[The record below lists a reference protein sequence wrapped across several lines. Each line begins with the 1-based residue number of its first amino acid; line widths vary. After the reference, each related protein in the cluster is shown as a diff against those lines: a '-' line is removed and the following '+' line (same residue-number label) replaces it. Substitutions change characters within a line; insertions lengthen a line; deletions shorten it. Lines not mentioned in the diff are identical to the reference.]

1 MEDSVRV
8 LVVEHRHADHR
19 IAKQLLT
26 DYDLDFSWRSVASTP
41 ELRAVARDFDPNIVL
56 CTDDMSITAGHALL
70 GAMRLLCSRT
80 PVILVSSVRDFSAS
94 GAGDR
99 TELFLKTLGQSST
112 HMAPASVASTA
123 PSRYPRDIAH
133 LRSCFSSALE
143 SSSEPIAVSDADGWV
158 SHANSS
164 ACRELEEAGERSL
177 GTLLGAPFARCSR
190 SLNWLDAARDSDQGP
205 PCGTGL
211 DAGSHHLAYF
221 DHRTGIPTPVHMNDL
236 IGCMNSRA
244 RARHT
249 ALALVAV
256 TVDRTRI
263 PADGSIDALGHAAT
277 ESINSDL
284 LSSAARYGSI
294 VQISADDFLLVLPDL
309 CRPADAAV
317 TIQGV
322 LDSIGQTR
330 EAVPELRT
338 ADDQRHRLRASR
350 VEKSPIRHQSRP
362 HAVSVLQHGTRI
374 PVPLEMELGDAL
386 QRHALSVQYQPQYD
400 LKSGRGCGLEAL
412 ARWVL
417 STGEIIPPSVFI
429 PVAERAGL
437 IHDLGAWILQ
447 SACQSAVALC
457 GRSAQ
462 PATLAVNVSALQID
476 KNFCSLIGRTLKQ
489 FGFPANQLELEI
501 TESALIANTE
511 LTIEYMNEWKRLGVR
526 IAVDDFGTGYSSLNY
541 LSRLP
546 IDRLKLDQSLVHM
559 MTQSSKSAAVLRSI
573 VSLGVELGVDVM
585 AEGVETELQFQMLA
599 DLGCPRVQGYL
610 LGRPMPANQA
620 QVVLRKTWGNRPA
633 QEFRPIRFALEECH
647 AH

>member
-1 MEDSVRV
+1 
-8 LVVEHRHADHR
+8 
-19 IAKQLLT
+19 
-26 DYDLDFSWRSVASTP
+26 
-41 ELRAVARDFDPNIVL
+41 
-56 CTDDMSITAGHALL
+56 
-70 GAMRLLCSRT
+70 
-80 PVILVSSVRDFSAS
+80 
-94 GAGDR
+94 
-99 TELFLKTLGQSST
+99 
-112 HMAPASVASTA
+112 
-123 PSRYPRDIAH
+123 
-133 LRSCFSSALE
+133 
-143 SSSEPIAVSDADGWV
+143 
-158 SHANSS
+158 
-164 ACRELEEAGERSL
+164 
-177 GTLLGAPFARCSR
+177 
-190 SLNWLDAARDSDQGP
+190 
-205 PCGTGL
+205 
-211 DAGSHHLAYF
+211 
-221 DHRTGIPTPVHMNDL
+221 
-236 IGCMNSRA
+236 
-244 RARHT
+244 
-249 ALALVAV
+249 
-256 TVDRTRI
+256 
-263 PADGSIDALGHAAT
+263 
-277 ESINSDL
+277 
-284 LSSAARYGSI
+284 
-294 VQISADDFLLVLPDL
+294 
-309 CRPADAAV
+309 
-317 TIQGV
+317 
-322 LDSIGQTR
+322 
-330 EAVPELRT
+330 
-338 ADDQRHRLRASR
+338 
-350 VEKSPIRHQSRP
+350 
-362 HAVSVLQHGTRI
+362 
-374 PVPLEMELGDAL
+374 MELGDAL

-511 LTIEYMNEWKRLGVR
+511 LTIEYMNEWKQLGVR

>member
-26 DYDLDFSWRSVASTP
+26 DYDLDFSWRSVASTR
-41 ELRAVARDFDPNIVL
+41 ELRAVARDFNPTIVL
-56 CTDDMSITAGHALL
+56 CTDDISITAGHALL

-80 PVILVSSVRDFSAS
+80 PVILESSVHDIAAS

-99 TELFLKTLGQSST
+99 SELFLKTVRQSPN
-112 HMAPASVASTA
+112 HMARDSVAGAA
-123 PSRYPRDIAH
+123 PSQHPRDIAH
-133 LRSCFSSALE
+133 LRWCFSSVLE
-143 SSSEPIAVSDADGWV
+143 SSSEPIVVSDADGWV

-164 ACRELEEAGERSL
+164 ACRELEEAGERCL
-177 GTLLGAPFARCSR
+177 GTLLGAPFAQCSR
-190 SLNWLDAARDSDQGP
+190 SFNWLDAARDSDPGP
-205 PCGTGL
+205 TCSTKSN
-211 DAGSHHLAYF
+211 AGSHHLAYF
-221 DHRTGIPTPVHMNDL
+221 DHRTGIATPVHMNDL
-236 IGCMNSRA
+236 IGCLSSRA

-249 ALALVAV
+249 ALALVALNV
-256 TVDRTRI
+256 SRTRI
-263 PADGSIDALGHAAT
+263 PADASIDASGHGAT
-277 ESINSDL
+277 KSINSDL
-284 LSSAARYGSI
+284 LSAATCYGSI

-309 CRPADAAV
+309 CGPADAAV
-317 TIQGV
+317 TVQGV
-322 LDSIGQTR
+322 LDSIEQTP
-330 EAVPELRT
+330 EAGPVLRT
-338 ADDQRHRLRASR
+338 PDVQRHHLRTSA
-350 VEKSPIRHQSRP
+350 VEKSPYRHQSRP
-362 HAVSVLQHGTRI
+362 LAVAILQHGTKR

-386 QRHALSVQYQPQYD
+386 QRHALSVHFQPQYD
-400 LKSGRGCGLEAL
+400 LKSGRGCGVEAL

-417 STGEIIPPSVFI
+417 STGDIIPPSVFI

-437 IHDLGAWILQ
+437 IHDLGAWVLQ
-447 SACQSAVALC
+447 SACESTVAWC

-462 PATLAVNVSALQID
+462 PPTLSVNVSALQID
-476 KNFCSLIGRTLKQ
+476 SNFCSLIGRTLKQ
-489 FGFPANQLELEI
+489 FAFPAQQLELEI

-546 IDRLKLDQSLVHM
+546 IDRLKLDQSLVQM

-573 VSLGVELGVDVM
+573 VSLGAELGVDVM
-585 AEGVETELQFQMLA
+585 AEGVETELQFQMLT

-610 LGRPMPANQA
+610 LGRPMPASQA
-620 QVVLRKTWGNRPA
+620 QVVLKKSWGNRPA
-633 QEFRPIRFALEECH
+633 PEFRPIRVALEECH